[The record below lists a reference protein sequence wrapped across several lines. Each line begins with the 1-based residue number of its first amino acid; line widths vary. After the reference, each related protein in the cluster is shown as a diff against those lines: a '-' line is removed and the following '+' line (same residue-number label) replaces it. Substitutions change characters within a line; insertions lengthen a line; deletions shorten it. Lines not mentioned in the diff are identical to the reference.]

1 MWIVLMFDV
10 PTKTKAQRRAYTLF
24 RKDIR
29 QDGFMQIQ
37 YSVYA
42 RHCAS
47 EENAQMHQS
56 RAKVSIPDKGE
67 VRMLLL
73 TDKQYERMQVFY
85 GNFKKKSE
93 KAPAQLD
100 FF

>member
-29 QDGFMQIQ
+29 QDGFMQLQ

-47 EENAQMHQS
+47 EENAQMHQN
-56 RAKVSIPDKGE
+56 RAKVAIPDKGE

-73 TDKQYERMQVFY
+73 TDKQYERMLVFY